1 MSSQLCEV
9 LSFSG
14 SSHLAGVSGAVL
26 GSHGCPC
33 PVHGGLLSSW
43 HLHTLDAPRW
53 SEEGWQGFAGRPLVG
68 CVCFLKD
75 VLGHGVGEEEHR
87 CQGPFHHVHTLTW
100 LTAAGFNPIAWRG
113 LCQVPRRSLPAPSC
127 ASLAL
132 REEGAPQCTGPVHW
146 AWARPLRLLHDR
158 LLWFSLEM
166 IPPHSHQKR
175 QWVD

>member
-43 HLHTLDAPRW
+43 HLHTLGAPRW
-53 SEEGWQGFAGRPLVG
+53 SEEGWQGFVGRPLVG

-87 CQGPFHHVHTLTW
+87 CQGPFHHVLPVSIRSPGSRQLVSTRSPGEVSVRFPAGHSLLPPVRAW
-100 LTAAGFNPIAWRG
+100 LGERRALHSARGVGPSAASSP
-113 LCQVPRRSLPAPSC
+113 
-127 ASLAL
+127 
-132 REEGAPQCTGPVHW
+132 
-146 AWARPLRLLHDR
+146 
-158 LLWFSLEM
+158 
-166 IPPHSHQKR
+166 
-175 QWVD
+175 